1 MPKIGMRMIKT
12 SIAVAICLLI
22 YLLRGKQGVPVFS
35 TIAAMICMQPYVEN
49 SKTVA
54 FNRIIGTLTGAVMG
68 ILVSYFIR
76 EIPQKYEFLQYLIIS
91 AAVIPAMYIT
101 VLLKK
106 TGASAMAGV
115 VLLGVTLSIGNY
127 PPMVDAFNRSFET
140 IVGILVSLGV
150 NAVHLPRQKREEF
163 FFVTGFDGALY
174 DEKRHLTP
182 YSVFELN
189 QLLND
194 GIKFTIATER
204 TPATLMSE
212 IGGLHLK
219 LPVIAMDGAVL
230 YDLNEKRYLACNGL
244 SKEMTKKIC
253 EYLQEKD
260 FHYFL
265 NVVLQDVLLIYYRDF
280 HNEEERKL
288 YERARKSP
296 YRNYVYGDVPEE
308 GIPVYFL
315 LVLKNEDADEVEQEL
330 RQMEGAE
337 ELLFLRDRS
346 ETPPDYCHLKI
357 YHKNATKEYMVRRLL
372 ESVSGMGNRKVVAF
386 GSNKND
392 ISLMNWADLS
402 YATADA
408 TPEAK
413 AVADYQLR
421 GHHGDGVVRTILYLY
436 EPLPWEKIPPR
447 RRKEKGEQK
456 K

>member
-1 MPKIGMRMIKT
+1 
-12 SIAVAICLLI
+12 
-22 YLLRGKQGVPVFS
+22 
-35 TIAAMICMQPYVEN
+35 
-49 SKTVA
+49 
-54 FNRIIGTLTGAVMG
+54 
-68 ILVSYFIR
+68 
-76 EIPQKYEFLQYLIIS
+76 
-91 AAVIPAMYIT
+91 
-101 VLLKK
+101 
-106 TGASAMAGV
+106 
-115 VLLGVTLSIGNY
+115 
-127 PPMVDAFNRSFET
+127 
-140 IVGILVSLGV
+140 
-150 NAVHLPRQKREEF
+150 
-163 FFVTGFDGALY
+163 
-174 DEKRHLTP
+174 
-182 YSVFELN
+182 
-189 QLLND
+189 
-194 GIKFTIATER
+194 
-204 TPATLMSE
+204 
-212 IGGLHLK
+212 
-219 LPVIAMDGAVL
+219 
-230 YDLNEKRYLACNGL
+230 
-244 SKEMTKKIC
+244 MTKKIC